1 MTRPRQAKGMQRI
14 DLSSVEL
21 ASSETARSINRDI
34 VLQLIRAKQ
43 PISRADLARL
53 SGLQRSTVSQII
65 EQLISERWIKEGAV
79 AHLPRGRRPT
89 LLHLNDDL
97 VVLAVD
103 IHPRQATVA
112 MVDLNG
118 HLLSR
123 SLLPISSNPAKAIEG
138 IIDCMKRI
146 RDNYSK
152 KSVEGIGISVPGR
165 VDTESQRLIFAPNL
179 HWPEFDIKHMIERG
193 MGLPAEME
201 NAATACLMS
210 ELWFGRMDGVSDAVL
225 ITVSEG
231 IGAGIMT
238 NGHLVSG
245 QHGMAGEFGHIPLD
259 PTGPKCA
266 CKANGC
272 WEVFASCNAGLRY
285 FSELEP
291 KSRRITF
298 HELLNL
304 AEEGNPHALEALKTQ
319 ARYIGKGL
327 RMIMAALSPEVI
339 LVAGDVTSAW
349 RRFAPTIEAELAA
362 SSLVGKP
369 PRLVPTHEGDVARLR
384 GAAALLLQRHSVH
397 SP

>member
-1 MTRPRQAKGMQRI
+1 MRRV
-14 DLSSVEL
+14 DLSALEL
-21 ASSETARSINRDI
+21 ASSETARRINRDI

-43 PISRADLARL
+43 PISRADLARQ

-65 EQLISERWIKEGAV
+65 EQLIKERWIKEGAM
-79 AHLPRGRRPT
+79 ARLPRGRRPT

-103 IHPRQATVA
+103 IHPRRATVA

-118 HLLSR
+118 RLLSH
-123 SLLPISSNPAKAIEG
+123 STLPIRSNPARSVEG
-138 IIDCMKRI
+138 IIDCLKQTCG
-146 RDNYSK
+146 NYRG

-165 VDTESQRLIFAPNL
+165 VDTESKQLIFAPNL
-179 HWPEFDIKHMIERG
+179 HWPRFDIKHTIERAL
-193 MGLPAEME
+193 GLPAEME

-210 ELWFGRMDGVSDAVL
+210 ELWFGRMDGIRDAVL

-238 NGHLVSG
+238 NGLLVSG

-259 PTGPKCA
+259 PSGPRCA

-272 WEVFASCNAGLRY
+272 WEVFASCNAALRY
-285 FSELEP
+285 YSELEP
-291 KSRRITF
+291 KARRVTF

-304 AEEGNPHALEALKTQ
+304 AEEGNAHALESLKTQ

-327 RMIMAALSPEVI
+327 RMVTAALSPAAV

-349 RRFAPTIEAELAA
+349 HHFAGIIEAELAA
-362 SSLVGKP
+362 SALVGKP
-369 PRLVPTHEGDVARLR
+369 PRLIPTHEGDVARLR
-384 GAAALLLQRHSVH
+384 GAAALLLQRRSTHS
-397 SP
+397 